1 MAIAPNDYARLGQ
14 AARTFFDRS
23 HGHFI
28 DGQWVQAN
36 ADLAVLDPS
45 SGRQIAVIGAGGAI
59 EIDAAVQAA
68 HLAFH
73 NPAWRA
79 MPPVQRERLMLR
91 LAELIESNA
100 ALLAEIESVDNGMP
114 LGFANINV
122 GGAAGV
128 LRYMAGWP
136 SKIVGDT
143 VDVKMPFP
151 GSQFFGYTAREAV
164 GVVGAIVPWNVPLM
178 MAIWKLAPALAAGC
192 TVVLKPAEDASLTA
206 LLLAD
211 LIAESGF
218 PAGVVNIVTGF
229 GREAGEALVNHPLV
243 SKISFTG
250 STETG
255 KHINRLATD
264 SLKKVTLELGGK
276 SPTIVFADADLEQ
289 AIAGAANAI
298 FTNAG
303 QICVAGSRLYVQ
315 RGIYDQ
321 VIDGVARYAD
331 RLALGAGLDPTTQLG
346 PLINARQAA
355 RVQGYVQQA
364 RDGGASLVTRR
375 APVDAEGFFVAP
387 AVLADVRQKDAL
399 VQEEIFGPVLAVMP
413 FDDLDE
419 AAVLANDSIYGLAA
433 NIWSSSLSQVHQLIP
448 RLKCGKVSVNTD
460 GFPYPA
466 LPEGGTKQSGFG
478 RDLGR
483 EGLDGYLETKT
494 VLVRVS

>member
-14 AARTFFDRS
+14 AARTFLDRP

-28 DGQWVQAN
+28 NGEWLLAGGG
-36 ADLAVLDPS
+36 LAVLDPS
-45 SGRQIAVIGAGGAI
+45 SGRQIAVIGAGGAA

-68 HLAFH
+68 HSAFN
-73 NPAWRA
+73 NPAWKA
-79 MPPVQRERLMLR
+79 MAPVQRERLLLR

-151 GSQFFGYTAREAV
+151 GSQFFGYTSREPV
-164 GVVGAIVPWNVPLM
+164 GIVGAIVPWNMPLM

-192 TVVLKPAEDASLTA
+192 TVVLKPAEDASLTT
-206 LLLAD
+206 LMLAD
-211 LIAESGF
+211 LISEAGF
-218 PAGVVNIVTGF
+218 PAGVVNIVTGY
-229 GREAGEALVNHPLV
+229 GREAGEALVKHPLV
-243 SKISFTG
+243 AKISFTG

-289 AIAGAANAI
+289 AITGAANAI

-303 QICVAGSRLYVQ
+303 QICVTGSRLYVQ
-315 RGIYDQ
+315 RGIFDQ
-321 VIDGVARYAD
+321 VVEGVARHAD
-331 RLALGAGLDPTTQLG
+331 RLALGAGLDPASKHG
-346 PLINARQAA
+346 PLINARQAE
-355 RVQGYVQQA
+355 RVRGYVQRA
-364 RDGGASLVTRR
+364 RAGGASLVTRR
-375 APVDAEGFFVAP
+375 PSIEAEGYFVAP
-387 AVLADVRQKDAL
+387 AVLADVCQQDAL
-399 VQEEIFGPVLAVMP
+399 VQ
-413 FDDLDE
+413 
-419 AAVLANDSIYGLAA
+419 
-433 NIWSSSLSQVHQLIP
+433 
-448 RLKCGKVSVNTD
+448 
-460 GFPYPA
+460 
-466 LPEGGTKQSGFG
+466 
-478 RDLGR
+478 
-483 EGLDGYLETKT
+483 
-494 VLVRVS
+494 